1 MDDTR
6 RIKPLSLSRI
16 QNLENYRH
24 LQTDVRSVGTPPWFA
39 RSMPQHSLKTRMLG
53 GRAKTIRRL
62 GGRNKL

>member
-16 QNLENYRH
+16 QNSKNYRH
-24 LQTDVRSVGTPPWFA
+24 LQADDRSVGTPPWFA
-39 RSMPQHSLKTRMLG
+39 RTMPQNCLKTKMLG

-62 GGRNKL
+62 GGNFWL